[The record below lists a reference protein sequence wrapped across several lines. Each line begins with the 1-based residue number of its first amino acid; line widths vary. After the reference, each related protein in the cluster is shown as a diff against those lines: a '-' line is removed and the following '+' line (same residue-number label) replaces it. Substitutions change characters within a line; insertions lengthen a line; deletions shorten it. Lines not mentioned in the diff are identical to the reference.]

1 LPRVNSTVFDHTSV
15 LKLIEWRWNLHP
27 LTTRDGS
34 AEIGNLARLLDFA
47 NPQTEVPELPVVVA
61 GTKSPRE

>member
-1 LPRVNSTVFDHTSV
+1 V

-34 AEIGNLARLLDFA
+34 AEIGNLASLPDFA